1 MKIATRWSLVVGG
14 ASVVCLAS
22 VAVFLVYP
30 VRRLEPG
37 ILWLV
42 AALSF
47 TPVFC
52 LVALVVALVNGAS
65 GREEPGRQS
74 AVRKAR
80 TRSEATRARERAITM
95 EMR

>member
-1 MKIATRWSLVVGG
+1 MKVATRWSLIVGG
-14 ASVVCLAS
+14 ASAVCLAS
-22 VAVFLVYP
+22 VAMFLVYP

-52 LVALVVALVNGAS
+52 LVALVVALVNSAS
-65 GREEPGRQS
+65 ARGESERQS
-74 AVRKAR
+74 AVRKAE
-80 TRSEATRARERAITM
+80 TRSEAARTREQAMTM